1 MTDKREGLQIFKT
14 LMRDRER
21 KELESEKDTNIFMQL
36 KHNTQLFAWLI
47 ILLIYLLN
55 DIVN

>member
-1 MTDKREGLQIFKT
+1 
-14 LMRDRER
+14 MRDRER
-21 KELESEKDTNIFMQL
+21 KELKSEKDRNICMQL

-55 DIVN
+55 NIVN